1 MTLQMNYTKLE
12 RKKNSG
18 RGKEHQNEKT
28 AKKLEKNR
36 SLDNFFFKSLL
47 GAQKK
52 TPKNL
57 IFSENRENYEF

>member
-1 MTLQMNYTKLE
+1 MILKMNYTKLE
-12 RKKNSG
+12 QTKNSG

-52 TPKNL
+52 HQKNP
-57 IFSENRENYEF
+57 IFLKIVKIMI